1 MLRIYNTMSRR
12 KEDFFPRAPP
22 VVKFFT
28 CGPSIY
34 QRPHLGNYRTFLYED
49 ILERYLGYRGY
60 HVERVLPFT
69 DIEDKALAQAEKEG
83 VSLSDLTA
91 RVAEEFFREACLLRM
106 KPPTYNPRSSTTIEY
121 AVEIIERL
129 LGKGIAYHYGPDIY
143 FDPLKF
149 PGLGSSSAW
158 TCPGGR
164 RRRSTSGRTPTRASS
179 GTTGTLSSGTGSGRV
194 TPWSG
199 RHGSGRGGPRGMSR
213 TGDGHPVPREFH
225 RYPLPGIDN
234 LYRHHDYN
242 LAIVES
248 LTGREYA
255 RYWMH
260 GGHLLLDGKK
270 MSKSRG
276 NIVYLP
282 DLTSRGCTPEEVRFF
297 LTYGHYR
304 DRMNMND
311 ENLSK
316 AREVLRDLKAMI
328 TRISEVPGNL
338 PRKPRDAPVAQSL
351 EEGFRERMDDD
362 LDVRG
367 AVDWIIGSLGDI
379 AARKAGRG
387 LSSGEAGAALTALR
401 RVDDILQ
408 VIFPPGTAPGS
419 GEEQE

>member
-1 MLRIYNTMSRR
+1 MLRVYNTMNRR
-12 KEDFFPRAPP
+12 KEAFIPRAPP

-49 ILERYLGYRGY
+49 ILERYLGYLGY

-83 VSLSDLTA
+83 LSLADLTS
-91 RVAEEFFREACLLRM
+91 RVAGEFYREACLLRM
-106 KPPTYNPRSSTTIEY
+106 KAPTYNPRSSTTIEI

-129 LGKGIAYHYGPDIY
+129 LGKGVAYRYGPDIY

-149 PGLGSSSAW
+149 RGFGKLFRLDMSRWPRKKRHFRKDTYPGIQWNYGDFILWHGERKGDTIVW
-158 TCPGGR
+158 E
-164 RRRSTSGRTPTRASS
+164 TRI
-179 GTTGTLSSGTGSGRV
+179 
-194 TPWSG
+194 
-199 RHGSGRGGPRGMSR
+199 GRGRPSWNVQDPGMVIPFLGNSIDIHA
-213 TGDGHPVPREFH
+213 G
-225 RYPLPGIDN
+225 GIDN

-260 GGHLLLDGKK
+260 GGHLLIDGKK

-276 NIVYLP
+276 NLVYVS

-297 LTYGHYR
+297 LIYGHYR
-304 DRMNMND
+304 DRMNMTD

-316 AREVLRDLKAMI
+316 AQEVLRNLKALI
-328 TRISEVPGNL
+328 EGISDAAGKIPEQ
-338 PRKPRDAPVAQSL
+338 PRDSPVARSL

-362 LDVRG
+362 LDMRG
-367 AVDWIIGSLGDI
+367 AVDRIANSLGEL
-379 AARKAGRG
+379 AARRAGGG
-387 LSSGEAGAALTALR
+387 LSSGEAAAALAALR
-401 RVDDILQ
+401 RIDSVLQ
-408 VIFPPGTAPGS
+408 VIFPPGTA
-419 GEEQE
+419 

>member
-12 KEDFFPRAPP
+12 KEDFLPRAPP
-22 VVKFFT
+22 VVTFFT

-49 ILERYLGYRGY
+49 ILERYLGYLGY

-83 VSLSDLTA
+83 VSLSDLTG

-106 KPPTYNPRSSTTIEY
+106 KPPTYNPRSSTTIEI

-129 LGKGIAYHYGPDIY
+129 LENGVAYRYGPDIY

-149 PGLGSSSAW
+149 PGFGKLFRLDMSRWPKKKRHFGKD
-158 TCPGGR
+158 TYPGIQWNYGDFILWHGER
-164 RRRSTSGRTPTRASS
+164 KGDTVVWETRI
-179 GTTGTLSSGTGSGRV
+179 
-194 TPWSG
+194 
-199 RHGSGRGGPRGMSR
+199 GRGRPSWNVQDPGMVIPFLGNSIDIHA
-213 TGDGHPVPREFH
+213 G
-225 RYPLPGIDN
+225 GIDN
-234 LYRHHDYN
+234 LYRHHDYI

-260 GGHLLLDGKK
+260 GGHLLLGGKK

-276 NIVYLP
+276 NIVYLS

-304 DRMNMND
+304 DRLNMT
-311 ENLSK
+311 EEQLIET
-316 AREVLRDLKAMI
+316 RGVLRDLKALI
-328 TRISEVPGNL
+328 AGISEGAGKL
-338 PRKPRDAPVAQSL
+338 PEKPRYSPVVRSL
-351 EEGFRERMDDD
+351 EEGFRKRMDDD

-367 AVDWIIGSLGDI
+367 GVDRIAGSLGEL
-379 AARKAGRG
+379 AALQARG
-387 LSSGEAGAALTALR
+387 ELSSGQAGAALATLR
-401 RVDDILQ
+401 RIDGVLQ
-408 VIFPPGTAPGS
+408 VIFPPGTG
-419 GEEQE
+419 